1 MGTNFY
7 LISKNKNLM
16 RECFA
21 VETEYVIKDIEYT
34 IVDEPYLGYKIHL
47 SKLSCGWRPLF
58 QRHKTIRTFKELE
71 EFCMKNKNVV
81 SIYDEYDRRYTWKQ
95 YYERVYNHSQQKARP
110 CKWIYDID
118 SFFPNAGPRLQNV
131 LCTKQEAEI
140 YMPFCHR
147 EYSEK
152 EKLAKERFHVHER
165 LWYKEKYWEDP
176 DYPFDWT
183 EGKFF

>member
-16 RECFA
+16 RVCFA

-118 SFFPNAGPRLQNV
+118 SFFPNAVLQ
-131 LCTKQEAEI
+131 
-140 YMPFCHR
+140 
-147 EYSEK
+147 
-152 EKLAKERFHVHER
+152 
-165 LWYKEKYWEDP
+165 
-176 DYPFDWT
+176 
-183 EGKFF
+183 